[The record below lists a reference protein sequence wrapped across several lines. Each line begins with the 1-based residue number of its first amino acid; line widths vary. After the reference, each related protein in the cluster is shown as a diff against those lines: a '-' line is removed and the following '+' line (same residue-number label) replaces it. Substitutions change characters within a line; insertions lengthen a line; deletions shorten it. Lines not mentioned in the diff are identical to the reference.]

1 MLCYYYYHPSTIL
14 LFWNIFLIY
23 CILYFL
29 NHCCRFCH
37 LSQCYFFAL
46 QNACSDNEREKYF
59 QGRWKSGQ
67 SLLRF
72 IKLLMRQHTWHGLDK
87 PPGKLF
93 QDCLGQALNSPLTA
107 DGFPMRSPPQRT
119 SELPVISHPEM
130 FVLGVTF
137 WKMHVLP
144 YKTLK
149 KDLKIRLIKSLWF
162 CLGLSSLIYWHG

>member
-1 MLCYYYYHPSTIL
+1 MLHA
-14 LFWNIFLIY
+14 
-23 CILYFL
+23 
-29 NHCCRFCH
+29 
-37 LSQCYFFAL
+37 FFAVR
-46 QNACSDNEREKYF
+46 NTCSDKEREKNF

-67 SLLRF
+67 SLLSF

-93 QDCLGQALNSPLTA
+93 QYCLGQALNSPLAA
-107 DGFPMRSPPQRT
+107 DGFPMRSPPRRT

-144 YKTLK
+144 YKSLK
-149 KDLKIRLIKSLWF
+149 KDLKINLIKSLWF
-162 CLGLSSLIYWHG
+162 LFRFELFNLLTWLRINSIYFFPVPCIIDSTEHWLLNQQIALTE